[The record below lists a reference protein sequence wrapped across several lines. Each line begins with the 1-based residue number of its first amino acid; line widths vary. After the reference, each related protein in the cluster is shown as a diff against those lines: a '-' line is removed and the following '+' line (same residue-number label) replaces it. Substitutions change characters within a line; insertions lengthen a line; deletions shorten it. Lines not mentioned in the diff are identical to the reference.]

1 MAGKGINL
9 IPGEERASFEV
20 IEILKKTKFFATIFV
35 SGFVVV
41 LLTFLLVVFRLSSQ
55 IKTVSQKIKET
66 EQKINSFKKRETDL
80 VILKDRL
87 GLIKKVIDDRSGSN
101 EILSSFLKLAPEG
114 VEFRV
119 VDSSKKGGLLMTVNS
134 SNLIA
139 LNDFLT
145 EISKPE
151 ATSKLKMM
159 EISGISRSQ
168 LGSYN
173 LIIECQSK
181 K

>member
-1 MAGKGINL
+1 MGQKGINL

-20 IEILKKTKFFATIFV
+20 IEILKKTKFFATLFV
-35 SGFVVV
+35 AGFIVV
-41 LLTFLLVVFRLSSQ
+41 LLIFLLVVFRLSSQ
-55 IKTVSQKIKET
+55 VKSVSQKIKET
-66 EQKINSFKKRETDL
+66 EQKINSLKKRETDL
-80 VILKDRL
+80 VVLKDRL
-87 GLIKKVIDDRSGSN
+87 DLIKKIVDERSGSN
-101 EILSSFLKLAPEG
+101 EILTDFRKLAPEG
-114 VEFRV
+114 IDFRV
-119 VDSSKKGGLLMTVNS
+119 IDSSKKGGLLMTVNS

-151 ATSKLKMM
+151 MTSKLKMM

-168 LGSYN
+168 MGSYN
-173 LIIECQSK
+173 LIIDCLNK